1 TPRDSRP
8 LADAGRTRRSGG
20 CTQAHLTP
28 SGGIMQTVGLLV
40 TLTAKAGREDD
51 VAAFLANARSLAE
64 QEEQTIVW
72 YALRLDQQRFAIFDA
87 FASATGRDAHL
98 RGPIAAALMRH

>member
-1 TPRDSRP
+1 M
-8 LADAGRTRRSGG
+8 L
-20 CTQAHLTP
+20 
-28 SGGIMQTVGLLV
+28 TVGLLV

-98 RGPIAAALMRH
+98 GGPIAAELMRHADELLAASPTIEQVDVLAYTHRD